1 MEVVGQTESKPRA
14 GPDGWTMGLSP
25 KANGIE
31 DVAPSWPMRGG
42 AHECEEV
49 THPARGVQIEPQRA
63 DSSGGCNVLAT
74 GGAMGIGRDHWDYWA
89 YWWLIASSSSTG
101 SARALQVERRLR
113 VPTVD
118 LAASTP
124 SAEGYIRPSVW
135 TCWSEVGDSQQ
146 LSRRRDAGGERYRV

>member
-14 GPDGWTMGLSP
+14 GPDGRTMGLSP

-63 DSSGGCNVLAT
+63 DSSGGCNVLVT
-74 GGAMGIGRDHWDYWA
+74 GGAMGIGRT
-89 YWWLIASSSSTG
+89 TG
-101 SARALQVERRLR
+101 TTGPIGGSLLRRVLQVVREL
-113 VPTVD
+113 
-118 LAASTP
+118 
-124 SAEGYIRPSVW
+124 
-135 TCWSEVGDSQQ
+135 
-146 LSRRRDAGGERYRV
+146 YR